1 MDKEKEF
8 ELVKKFIQG
17 DESAFNKLIHYYKKL
32 IYWHARRMVGNHL
45 DADEVTQQVIIVL
58 FKKLNT
64 FKFNSTLKTWIY
76 RITQT
81 RCLNLIRK
89 QKVRQFLN
97 FDDNIIRELNS
108 DEDII
113 LNYDDKEKLEM
124 VNNALNKL
132 PIKQREVFIFRHF
145 DELNYEEISDITGKS
160 VGGLKANYYHA
171 SKKILEMTQYET

>member
-58 FKKLNT
+58 YKKLNT

-76 RITQT
+76 KITQT
-81 RCLNLIRK
+81 RCLNLIKK
-89 QKVRQFLN
+89 QRVRQFFN
-97 FDDNIIRELNS
+97 FDDTNTRELKS
-108 DEDII
+108 AEDII

-124 VNNALNKL
+124 VNDALNKL
-132 PIKQREVFIFRHF
+132 PIKQKEVFIFRHF
-145 DELNYEEISDITGKS
+145 DELTYEEISEITGKS

-171 SKKILEMTQYET
+171 SKKILEMIQHEK

>member
-32 IYWHARRMVGNHL
+32 IYWHTRRMVGNHL

-58 FKKLNT
+58 YKKLNT

-76 RITQT
+76 KITQT
-81 RCLNLIRK
+81 RCLNLIKK
-89 QKVRQFLN
+89 QRVRQFFN
-97 FDDNIIRELNS
+97 FDDTNTRELKS
-108 DEDII
+108 AEDII

-171 SKKILEMTQYET
+171 SKKILEMIHYET

>member
-1 MDKEKEF
+1 
-8 ELVKKFIQG
+8 
-17 DESAFNKLIHYYKKL
+17 
-32 IYWHARRMVGNHL
+32 
-45 DADEVTQQVIIVL
+45 
-58 FKKLNT
+58 
-64 FKFNSTLKTWIY
+64 
-76 RITQT
+76 
-81 RCLNLIRK
+81 
-89 QKVRQFLN
+89 VRQFFN
-97 FDDNIIRELNS
+97 FDDTNIRELNS
-108 DEDII
+108 YEDII